1 MRFGGVA
8 WYFTFLAL
16 VLACCIGGLWLVR
29 VSALAE
35 LFHLSAALV
44 FMAGA
49 LVIFQGLECALS
61 SVDAKRRPK
70 AGGIKC

>member
-1 MRFGGVA
+1 MGFGGVG

-16 VLACCIGGLWLVR
+16 VLACCIGVLWFVR
-29 VSALAE
+29 ASALAE

-49 LVIFQGLECALS
+49 LVVYHGLECALS
-61 SVDAKRRPK
+61 PVNAKRRIRP
-70 AGGIKC
+70 

>member
-1 MRFGGVA
+1 MRFGGVS

-16 VLACCIGGLWLVR
+16 VLACCIGVLWLVR
-29 VSALAE
+29 ASALAE

-49 LVIFQGLECALS
+49 LVIYHGLECALS
-61 SVDAKRRPK
+61 SVNAKRR
-70 AGGIKC
+70 IKP

>member
-1 MRFGGVA
+1 MRFGGVF

-16 VLACCIGGLWLVR
+16 VLACCIGVLWLVR

-35 LFHLSAALV
+35 LFDLSAALV

-49 LVIFQGLECALS
+49 LVIYHGLECALS
-61 SVDAKRRPK
+61 SVGVKRR
-70 AGGIKC
+70 IKP

>member
-29 VSALAE
+29 ASALAE

-49 LVIFQGLECALS
+49 LVIYHGLECALPP
-61 SVDAKRRPK
+61 VNATKRRIGP
-70 AGGIKC
+70 

>member
-1 MRFGGVA
+1 MRFGGVF

-16 VLACCIGGLWLVR
+16 VLACSIDVLWLVR

-35 LFHLSAALV
+35 LFQLFAALV

-49 LVIFQGLECALS
+49 LAIYHGLECALS
-61 SVDAKRRPK
+61 SVDVKRR
-70 AGGIKC
+70 IKP